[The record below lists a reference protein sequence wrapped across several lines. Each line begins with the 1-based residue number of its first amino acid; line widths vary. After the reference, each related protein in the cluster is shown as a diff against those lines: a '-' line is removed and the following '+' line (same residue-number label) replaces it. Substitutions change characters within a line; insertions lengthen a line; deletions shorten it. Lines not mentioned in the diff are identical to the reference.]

1 MLPTCW
7 TVLRS
12 SAYGSI
18 KIVNQHYEQLE
29 QGKTLGATVHFY
41 NPQPAV
47 SVSKNKL
54 NKTSLTS
61 SNMVSQSYPLFSL
74 SLCLPLSSFCAL
86 NISFQSLCL
95 SLWCVIFIPLSFSCS
110 LSLSL
115 TCLHSFTFFFVLV
128 SKRFYSSTPPSNPWW
143 QCRPNHLFIL
153 WSETPKSVTDKEDCW
168 NIHVASFKKQKSKNF
183 FLLLFSGILQKLPAV
198 WKQQSYMPISFILTG
213 FLCLSLFAG
222 K

>member
-95 SLWCVIFIPLSFSCS
+95 SLWCVIFIPLSLSLA

-168 NIHVASFKKQKSKNF
+168 NIHVASFKKQKK
-183 FLLLFSGILQKLPAV
+183 QKLLSPVIFWNPAKTPSSLKTAV
-198 WKQQSYMPISFILTG
+198 IYAYFFHSYRF
-213 FLCLSLFAG
+213 SLPQPVCW
-222 K
+222 